1 MCQPDVVLEIADR
14 LLARLDAGATLAV
27 ATVVRVEG
35 SMPRTVGTSMAW
47 DGERVIGSIAGG
59 CVEGAVVELAQQVL
73 EDGRVRSDRFG
84 VSDDSAFGFGLSCG
98 GVVGVRVALLRPDDP
113 VVARLRDAA
122 AGRPARVV
130 IAPDGFRS
138 ELCPDGVVDEVAP
151 RARMIVLGAMDFSRA
166 LAAAAPAVGYDVT
179 VVDPRSLFL
188 TPERFPGADLV
199 VRWPPEHLVATPIDE
214 RTAVCVLSHDDRYDA
229 EAILVA
235 LRSSAGF
242 VGAMG
247 SRRTLDR
254 RLAALRELGATDE
267 ELDRLHAPIGLD
279 LGAVTPE
286 ETAVSIL
293 AEIIA
298 ARAARSGR
306 PLRATEGAIHGVHS
320 RP

>member
-47 DGERVIGSIAGG
+47 DGEHVIGSIAGG

-73 EDGRVRSDRFG
+73 EDGVVRSERFG
-84 VSDDSAFGFGLSCG
+84 VSDDTAFGFGLSCG

-113 VVARLRDAA
+113 VVPRLRDAA

-130 IAPDGFRS
+130 IAPDGHRI
-138 ELCPDGVVDEVAP
+138 ELCADGVVDEVVP
-151 RARMIVLGAMDFSRA
+151 PARMIVLGAMEFSAA
-166 LAAAAPAVGYDVT
+166 LAAAARAVGYRVT
-179 VVDPRSLFL
+179 IVDPRALFL
-188 TPERFPGADLV
+188 TPERFPDAELV

-214 RTAVCVLSHDDRYDA
+214 RTVICVLSHDDRYDA

-235 LRSSAGF
+235 LRSPAAF
-242 VGAMG
+242 VGAMS
-247 SRRTLDR
+247 SRRTLER
-254 RLAALRELGATDE
+254 RRAALRELGATDD
-267 ELDRLHAPIGLD
+267 ELARLHAPIGLD
-279 LGAVTPE
+279 LGAVTPA

-293 AEIIA
+293 AEIL
-298 ARAARSGR
+298 AARSGR
-306 PLRATEGAIHGVHS
+306 AGESLRTTTGAIHSAG
-320 RP
+320 